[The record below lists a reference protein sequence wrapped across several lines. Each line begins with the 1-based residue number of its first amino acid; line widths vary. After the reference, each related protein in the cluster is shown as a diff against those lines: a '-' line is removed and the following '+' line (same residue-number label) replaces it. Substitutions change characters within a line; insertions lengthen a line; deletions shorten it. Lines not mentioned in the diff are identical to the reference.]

1 MNAGFFIFRFF
12 IILILRGK
20 AMAITSF
27 REIGNKIII
36 HTKGRL
42 CETQDEMLQTDL
54 FVRIL
59 DRFIETLMKQESRL
73 LDIFEDEIN
82 EESMHML
89 HMTLKNLV
97 RLEGSYIPRILPESA
112 QFFRDTELF
121 NEFIEHFYNF
131 WRALERYVICD
142 SEGDT
147 LDKRPYRT
155 FNQTV
160 EKLADLV
167 MGTYRDIQENIT
179 GTHPRI
185 YRQLPAGAGVA
196 AIGIPRNIPYP
207 AGSFSKLQDI
217 LIIRQMLLNPP
228 VILDPPSNKRTGEF
242 IKIKENPLDIVNI
255 NPSEWICYPA
265 RVGKLVIN
273 IYFHESFYE
282 LGFSLCNLFDIAND
296 AELEARP
303 DAVYLFGVP
312 GSELDRFGEVPA
324 VFHDDRE
331 NGILVAACPL
341 RPMFG
346 YFGYLKKMVLTLHN
360 AVMIRN
366 GMLPYHGAMVK
377 VLLKGGKEKTI
388 LFMGDSGAGKSETLE
403 AFRSLGRE
411 HLRDM
416 IIIADDMGSL
426 ELTDDG
432 ITGYGTETGAFL
444 RIDDLKPGYA
454 FGQIDRS
461 ILMSATQ
468 VNARIIIPVTT
479 YETTVKG
486 FKVDMVLYANNYD
499 QVDADHPIIEKFD
512 SADKAISVFREGTV
526 MSKGTTTSTGL
537 VHSYFANIF
546 GPVQYR
552 EEHEVLAKKFFR
564 AFFDNGIFVGQMRT
578 RLGIGGYEMKGPEE
592 AARELLR
599 MAVSGAIR

>member
-1 MNAGFFIFRFF
+1 VH
-12 IILILRGK
+12 ILG
-20 AMAITSF
+20 
-27 REIGNKIII
+27 
-36 HTKGRL
+36 
-42 CETQDEMLQTDL
+42 
-54 FVRIL
+54 
-59 DRFIETLMKQESRL
+59 RFIENLQKQESRL
-73 LDIFEDEIN
+73 LAIFSDEIDDD
-82 EESMHML
+82 SIHML

-97 RLEGSYIPRILPESA
+97 RLDGTYIPKILPESA

-121 NEFIEHFYNF
+121 NDFVEHFYNY
-131 WRALERYVICD
+131 WRSFERYVICD

-196 AIGIPRNIPYP
+196 AIGIPKNIPYP
-207 AGSFSKLQDI
+207 ADSFSKLKDI

-242 IKIKENPLDIVNI
+242 IKIDENPMEIVNL
-255 NPSEWICYPA
+255 NSADWICYPA
-265 RVGKLVIN
+265 RVGRLVIN

-282 LGFSLCNLFDIAND
+282 LGFSLCNLFDIASD
-296 AELEARP
+296 EELERKP

-324 VFHDDRE
+324 VFFDDRK
-331 NGILVAACPL
+331 NDILVAACPL

-366 GMLPYHGAMVK
+366 GMMPYHGAMVK
-377 VLLKGGKEKTI
+377 VMLKGGKEKTI

-403 AFRSLGRE
+403 AFRNLGRE

-426 ELTDDG
+426 ELTPDG

-486 FKVDMVLYANNYD
+486 FKIDMVLYANNYD
-499 QVDADHPIIEKFD
+499 QVDADHPIIERFRSVKR
-512 SADKAISVFREGTV
+512 AISVFREGTV

-552 EEHEVLAKKFFR
+552 EEHEVLAQKFFE
-564 AFFDNGIFVGQMRT
+564 AFFEKDIFVGQMRT
-578 RLGIGGYEMKGPEE
+578 RLGISGCAMKGPEE
-592 AARELLR
+592 AAKELLR
-599 MAVSGAIR
+599 MISSDM

>member
-1 MNAGFFIFRFF
+1 MT
-12 IILILRGK
+12 
-20 AMAITSF
+20 ITSF
-27 REIGNKIII
+27 RETGNKIII
-36 HTKGRL
+36 YTKGRL
-42 CETQDEMLQTDL
+42 CETQDEMLQSDL
-54 FVRIL
+54 FVRVL
-59 DRFIETLMKQESRL
+59 ERYIENLKQQESRL
-73 LDIFEDEIN
+73 LEIFSADITA
-82 EESMHML
+82 ESISVLQMAMKH
-89 HMTLKNLV
+89 LV
-97 RLEGSYIPRILPESA
+97 HIEGTSIPGILPESE
-112 QFFRDTELF
+112 QFFRDRELF
-121 NEFIEHFYNF
+121 NEFIENLYNY
-131 WRALERYVICD
+131 WRSFERYVICD

-160 EKLADLV
+160 EKLSDLV

-196 AIGIPRNIPYP
+196 AIGIPKNVPYP
-207 AGSFSKLQDI
+207 DESFAGLRDI

-242 IKIKENPLDIVNI
+242 IKIEENPMKLVQV

-265 RVGKLVIN
+265 RVGRLVIN
-273 IYFHESFYE
+273 IYFHESFYD
-282 LGFSLCNLFDIAND
+282 LGFALCNLFDIAGD
-296 AELEARP
+296 EELGRQP

-312 GSELDRFGEVPA
+312 GTALDRFGDVPA
-324 VFHDDRE
+324 VFFDDRE
-331 NGILVAACPL
+331 NNIMVAACPL

-377 VLLKGGKEKTI
+377 VLLKGGSEKTI
-388 LFMGDSGAGKSETLE
+388 LLMGDSGAGKSETLE
-403 AFRSLGRE
+403 AFRNLGRE

-426 ELTDDG
+426 QLTPEG
-432 ITGYGTETGAFL
+432 IIGYGTETGAFL

-461 ILMSATQ
+461 ILMSATR

-486 FKVDMVLYANNYD
+486 FKIDMVLYANNYD
-499 QVDADHPIIEKFD
+499 QVDADHPIIERFTSIKR
-512 SADKAISVFREGTV
+512 AISVFRDGTV
-526 MSKGTTTSTGL
+526 MSKGTTSTTGL

-552 EEHEVLAKKFFR
+552 EEHEVLAQKFFE
-564 AFFDNGIFVGQMRT
+564 AFFEKGIFVGQMRT
-578 RLGIGGYEMKGPEE
+578 RLGISGCEMKGPDE
-592 AARELLR
+592 AAVELLR
-599 MAVSGAIR
+599 ITAKM

>member
-1 MNAGFFIFRFF
+1 
-12 IILILRGK
+12 
-20 AMAITSF
+20 MAITSF
-27 REIGNKIII
+27 REIDNKIII

-42 CETQDEMLQTDL
+42 CETQEEMLQSDL

-59 DRFIETLMKQESRL
+59 DRFIESLQKQESRL
-73 LDIFEDEIN
+73 LDIFEGEIDENSI
-82 EESMHML
+82 HLL

-97 RLEGSYIPRILPESA
+97 RLDGSYIPKILPESA
-112 QFFRDTELF
+112 QFFRDMGLF
-121 NEFIEHFYNF
+121 NDFVEYFYNY
-131 WRALERYVICD
+131 WRSFERYVICD

-160 EKLADLV
+160 EKLSDLV

-196 AIGIPRNIPYP
+196 AIGIPKNIPYP
-207 AGSFSKLQDI
+207 AGSFSRLRDI

-242 IKIKENPLDIVNI
+242 IKIKENPMDIVNI
-255 NPSEWICYPA
+255 NSSEWICYPA

-282 LGFSLCNLFDIAND
+282 LGFSLCNLFDIAGD
-296 AELEARP
+296 EDLARKP
-303 DAVYLFGVP
+303 DAVYLYGVP
-312 GSELDRFGEVPA
+312 GSELDRFGDVPA
-324 VFHDDRE
+324 VFFDDRE

-346 YFGYLKKMVLTLHN
+346 YFGFLKKMVLTLHN
-360 AVMIRN
+360 AVMISN
-366 GMLPYHGAMVK
+366 GMMPYHGAMVK

-388 LFMGDSGAGKSETLE
+388 LLMGDSGAGKSETLE
-403 AFRSLGRE
+403 AFRNLGRE

-416 IIIADDMGSL
+416 IVIADDMGSL
-426 ELTDDG
+426 ELTGDG
-432 ITGYGTETGAFL
+432 VTGYGTETGAFL

-486 FKVDMVLYANNYD
+486 FKIDMVLYANNYD
-499 QVDADHPIIEKFD
+499 QVDADHPIIERFN
-512 SADKAISVFREGTV
+512 SVERAISVFREGTV

-552 EEHEVLAKKFFR
+552 EEHEVLAKKFFD
-564 AFFDNGIFVGQMRT
+564 AFFEQGIFVGQMRT
-578 RLGIGGYEMKGPEE
+578 RLGITGYGIKGPEE
-592 AARELLR
+592 AAKELLR
-599 MAVSGAIR
+599 MTGSGE

>member
-1 MNAGFFIFRFF
+1 
-12 IILILRGK
+12 
-20 AMAITSF
+20 MAITSY
-27 REIGNKIII
+27 REIDNKIII

-42 CETQDEMLQTDL
+42 CETQEEMLQSDL
-54 FVRIL
+54 FVRVL
-59 DRFIETLMKQESRL
+59 ERFIDSLKRQESRL
-73 LDIFEDEIN
+73 LEIFSGEIN
-82 EESMHML
+82 ENSIHML
-89 HMTLKNLV
+89 HMTLKNLL
-97 RLEGSYIPRILPESA
+97 RLDGSYIPKILPESG
-112 QFFRDTELF
+112 QFFDDTELF
-121 NEFIEHFYNF
+121 NEFVEYFYNY
-131 WRALERYVICD
+131 WRSFERYIICD

-179 GTHPRI
+179 GSHPRI

-196 AIGIPRNIPYP
+196 AIGIPKGIPYP
-207 AGSFSKLQDI
+207 SDSFSKLKEI

-228 VILDPPSNKRTGEF
+228 VILEPQSNKRTGTF
-242 IKIKENPLDIVNI
+242 VKINENPLDIVSI
-255 NPSEWICYPA
+255 APSEWICYPA

-273 IYFHESFYE
+273 IYFHEAFYE
-282 LGFSLCNLFDIAND
+282 LGFSLCNLFDIAGD
-296 AELEARP
+296 DELARKP

-312 GSELDRFGEVPA
+312 GNELDRFGEVPA
-324 VFHDDRE
+324 VFYDDRE
-331 NGILVAACPL
+331 NGILVGACPL

-360 AVMIRN
+360 AVMIKN

-388 LFMGDSGAGKSETLE
+388 LLMGDSGAGKSETLE
-403 AFRSLGRE
+403 AFRNLGRE

-426 ELTDDG
+426 EITPFGG
-432 ITGYGTETGAFL
+432 IIGYGTETGAFL

-454 FGQIDRS
+454 FGQIDRA

-479 YETTVKG
+479 YETTVRG
-486 FKVDMVLYANNYD
+486 YRVDMVLYANNYD
-499 QVDADHPIIEKFD
+499 QVDADHPIIERFT
-512 SADKAISVFREGTV
+512 SADKAMEVFRDGTV

-537 VHSYFANIF
+537 IHSYFANIF

-552 EEHEVLAKKFFR
+552 EEHEVLARKFFE
-564 AFFDNGIFVGQMRT
+564 AFFSAGIFVGQMRT
-578 RLGIGGYEMKGPEE
+578 RLGIAGYGMTGPEE
-592 AARELLR
+592 AAKELLR
-599 MAVSGAIR
+599 MTGSGE

>member
-1 MNAGFFIFRFF
+1 
-12 IILILRGK
+12 
-20 AMAITSF
+20 MAISSF
-27 REIGNKIII
+27 REIDNKIII

-42 CETQDEMLQTDL
+42 CETQEEMLQSGL

-59 DRFIETLMKQESRL
+59 ERFIENLQQQESRL
-73 LDIFEDEIN
+73 LDIFSSDITGDGI
-82 EESMHML
+82 HML

-97 RLEGSYIPRILPESA
+97 RLDGSYIPKILPESA
-112 QFFRDTELF
+112 QFFRDMALF
-121 NEFIEHFYNF
+121 NDFIEYFYNY
-131 WRALERYVICD
+131 WRSFERYVICD

-185 YRQLPAGAGVA
+185 YRQLPAGAGIA
-196 AIGIPRNIPYP
+196 AIGIPKNIPYP
-207 AGSFSKLQDI
+207 ADSFGKLRDI
-217 LIIRQMLLNPP
+217 LVIRQMLLNPP
-228 VILDPPSNKRTGEF
+228 VILDPPSNKRTGTF
-242 IKIKENPLDIVNI
+242 VKINENPMDLVNL

-265 RVGKLVIN
+265 RVGRLIIN

-282 LGFSLCNLFDIAND
+282 LGFSLCNLFDIASD
-296 AELEARP
+296 EELERKP

-324 VFHDDRE
+324 VFFDDRE
-331 NGILVAACPL
+331 NDIMVAACPL
-341 RPMFG
+341 RSMFG
-346 YFGYLKKMVLTLHN
+346 YFGYLKKMALTLHN

-366 GMLPYHGAMVK
+366 GMMPYHGAMVK

-388 LFMGDSGAGKSETLE
+388 LLMGDSGAGKSETLE
-403 AFRSLGRE
+403 AFRNLGRE

-426 ELTDDG
+426 ELKPDG
-432 ITGYGTETGAFL
+432 IIGYGTETGAFL

-461 ILMSATQ
+461 ILMSATR

-479 YETTVKG
+479 HETVVKG
-486 FKVDMVLYANNYD
+486 HKIDMVLYANNYD
-499 QVDADHPIIEKFD
+499 QVDADHPIIERFK
-512 SADKAISVFREGTV
+512 SVKRAISVFRDGTV
-526 MSKGTTTSTGL
+526 MSKGTTTATGL

-552 EEHEVLAKKFFR
+552 EEHEVLAQKFFE
-564 AFFDNGIFVGQMRT
+564 AFFEKGIFVGQMRT
-578 RLGIGGYEMKGPEE
+578 RLGISGWEMEGPVE
-592 AARELLR
+592 AAKELLR
-599 MAVSGAIR
+599 IIGSGM